1 MEKNRL
7 LLVYI
12 RQSLLRRFAG
22 DWNAVLFLDLKMKES
37 RDRGMRLY
45 LDGSRSRTMPGV
57 SPYLSSHSVVP

>member
-7 LLVYI
+7 LLRHI
-12 RQSLLRRFAG
+12 RQSLLWRFAG

-37 RDRGMRLY
+37 RDRGVRLY
-45 LDGSRSRTMPGV
+45 LDGSRFRTMPGV